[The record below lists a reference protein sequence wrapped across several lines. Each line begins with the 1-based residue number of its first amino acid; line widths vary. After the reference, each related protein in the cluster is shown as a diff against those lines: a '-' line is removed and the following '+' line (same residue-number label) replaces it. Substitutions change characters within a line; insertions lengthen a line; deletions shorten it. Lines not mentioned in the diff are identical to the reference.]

1 MNITLLLRIITLV
14 AVVTSGFLFFQIRT
28 QKERLADNLNQSRI
42 ALQDKL
48 KESAALQSRVTK
60 AEAASGELNKLREE
74 AEIVTGGL
82 KDQLEDLSQKANEE
96 KLARVRSESEN
107 IRLNEANRDLQ
118 REINRLKGSIP
129 PQNWREQLNIL
140 QSRALELEAEN
151 ATLKNSLPS
160 NPQTSTSR
168 ESPTRPT
175 QNPAIQNQTPVGEVI
190 RIGPD
195 GSFAIISYGRK
206 SGAAEGQTLTI
217 HRNQQTV
224 ALLKLTQIT
233 NDFSIAQILSSTNT
247 GKSLSVPDIQIG
259 DSAHLEL

>member
-1 MNITLLLRIITLV
+1 M
-14 AVVTSGFLFFQIRT
+14 AVVTSGFLFFQVRT
-28 QKERLADNLNQSRI
+28 QKERLTKNLNQSRI

-48 KESAALQSRVTK
+48 KESAALQSRVFK
-60 AEAASGELNKLREE
+60 AESASGELTQLREE
-74 AEIVTGGL
+74 SEIKTDSL
-82 KDQLEDLSQKANEE
+82 KDQVEVLSQKANKE
-96 KLARVRSESEN
+96 KLARERSESEN
-107 IRLNEANRDLQ
+107 IRLNELIRDLQ
-118 REINRLKGSIP
+118 REINKLKGSIP
-129 PQNWREQLNIL
+129 PQNWREQFNKL

-151 ATLKNSLPS
+151 STLKKSKYSNSQIP
-160 NPQTSTSR
+160 NTRKT
-168 ESPTRPT
+168 PTRPAQSPT
-175 QNPAIQNQTPVGEVI
+175 VQNQTPVGEVI

-195 GSFAIISYGRK
+195 GSFAIINYGRK

-217 HRNQQTV
+217 HRNEQTV